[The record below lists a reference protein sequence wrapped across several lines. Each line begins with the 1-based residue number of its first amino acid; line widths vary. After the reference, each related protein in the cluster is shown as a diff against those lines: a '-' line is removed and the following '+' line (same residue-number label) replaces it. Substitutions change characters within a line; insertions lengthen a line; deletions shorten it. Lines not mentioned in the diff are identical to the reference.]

1 MEIMRQQEFTF
12 PAKEKKMQEK
22 FGFKSHWRKFGITT
36 GKGTEVSYQIHFDK
50 HDHQQQVLIGLYQ
63 MVFPDWDQ
71 IFKIHG
77 YPNTGEDLWKFICR
91 QFQEFDRTHHPNCMP
106 GGIWMNNGFSANH
119 VLEDWEISFENCLV
133 EYNEQIQT
141 EKEMRS

>member
-1 MEIMRQQEFTF
+1 
-12 PAKEKKMQEK
+12 MQEK

-36 GKGTEVSYQIHFDK
+36 GKELKSRIKSIFDK